1 MWPKS
6 EDRKRKA
13 KADTKK
19 RTKYSTIESSM
30 IHHKLSMTSLFA
42 VIMMVVTF
50 NALADEASVKAPVEV
65 YWEDLVP
72 EGFNELAPPSVQH
85 NGEMSQLQPD
95 APVVDTFDGKRVK
108 IPGFVVPLEGTAEL
122 TTEFLLVPYFGACI
136 HVPPPPSNQI
146 VYVKFE
152 EGVRIDNIY
161 DAIWVT
167 GKLSTDGWKGDIASV
182 GYRLTGEAIEGF

>member
-1 MWPKS
+1 
-6 EDRKRKA
+6 
-13 KADTKK
+13 
-19 RTKYSTIESSM
+19 
-30 IHHKLSMTSLFA
+30 
-42 VIMMVVTF
+42 
-50 NALADEASVKAPVEV
+50 
-65 YWEDLVP
+65 
-72 EGFNELAPPSVQH
+72 
-85 NGEMSQLQPD
+85 D

-167 GKLSTDGWKGDIASV
+167 GELSTDGWKGD
-182 GYRLTGEAIEGF
+182 

>member
-1 MWPKS
+1 MQYLKTTWL
-6 EDRKRKA
+6 
-13 KADTKK
+13 
-19 RTKYSTIESSM
+19 YSFALLLI
-30 IHHKLSMTSLFA
+30 MTS
-42 VIMMVVTF
+42 
-50 NALADEASVKAPVEV
+50 ASVSANKEPIEV

-72 EGFNELAPPSVQH
+72 EGFNELAPPAVQH

-95 APVVDTFDGKRVK
+95 APVVETYHAKRVK
-108 IPGFVVPLEGTAEL
+108 IPGFVVPLEGDSERM
-122 TTEFLLVPYFGACI
+122 TEFLLVPYFGACI

-152 EGVRIDNIY
+152 KGVRIDNIY

-167 GKLSTDGWKGDIASV
+167 GTLSTDGWKGDIASV

>member
-1 MWPKS
+1 M
-6 EDRKRKA
+6 
-13 KADTKK
+13 T
-19 RTKYSTIESSM
+19 YL
-30 IHHKLSMTSLFA
+30 KLSVTSVFA
-42 VIMMVVTF
+42 ILMMVMTF
-50 NALADEASVKAPVEV
+50 NALADEAPVEV

-95 APVVDTFDGKRVK
+95 APVVETYDKKRVK
-108 IPGFVVPLEGTAEL
+108 IPGFVVPLEGDGEL

-152 EGVRIDNIY
+152 DGVRIDNIY

-167 GKLSTDGWKGDIASV
+167 GTLSTDGWKGDIASV
-182 GYRLTGEAIEGF
+182 GYRLTGEAVEGF